1 MQAQTKRERFE
12 QIAVPHL
19 DAAFNLARWL
29 AGNEQDAQDIVQ
41 EAYLRAFRFFDS
53 YRGDNGH
60 AWLLTIVRNTAYT
73 WLRQNRMH
81 EAASLDA
88 DDVEDADASNIEISL
103 MQAADIQLLRQAI
116 ADLPLEFREVIIL
129 HEMEGLAYK
138 EIAAVVN
145 IPVGT
150 VMSRLSRAR
159 DRLQKAM
166 MSQDGKE
173 R

>member
-12 QIAVPHL
+12 QAVVPHL

-53 YRGDNGH
+53 YRGENSH

-81 EAASLDA
+81 ETATLD
-88 DDVEDADASNIEISL
+88 DDEVEDADATSIEVSL
-103 MQAADIQLLRQAI
+103 VQAADVQLLRQAI
-116 ADLPLEFREVIIL
+116 AALPLEFREVIIL

-159 DRLQKAM
+159 DRLQKTM
-166 MSQDGKE
+166 LSQDGKE